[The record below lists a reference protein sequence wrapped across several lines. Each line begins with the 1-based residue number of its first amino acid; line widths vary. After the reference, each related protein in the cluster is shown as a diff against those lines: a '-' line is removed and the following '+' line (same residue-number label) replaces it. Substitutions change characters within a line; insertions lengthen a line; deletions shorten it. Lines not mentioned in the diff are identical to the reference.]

1 MKRLLFCTTLCMAG
15 LVGVWGQ
22 TGKPGVVL
30 LPFEAQAGV
39 TKYNAA
45 AVTEIVRIYVVSSNE
60 FTVFENQ
67 AVELILNELRVSS
80 YASSDVDLV
89 NAIRSRVAASFIIR
103 GTLSKSNNNII
114 VTVRLIDAET
124 YYI

>member
-1 MKRLLFCTTLCMAG
+1 MAG